1 MFTSTLHYNSMSNW
15 HSSNSNSERAI
26 LHKYTSFQT
35 PIQREFPDGENPC
48 NFSKSNLCS

>member
-35 PIQREFPDGENPC
+35 LIQRQTPVI
-48 NFSKSNLCS
+48 SQRAIYVVKQI